1 VVEEDLPSDQK
12 KAAACRG
19 LVLFGDEASFWL
31 DGTLHQTW
39 SRIGE
44 QPRVDTYGERKTA
57 HLFGAVSLTDARF
70 TYQFADVFNGNT
82 FWRFLRLLVRR
93 YRGRK
98 VFLILDNGPC
108 HNLKADGIRWL
119 RENSHRISLH
129 RLPPYSPEFNP
140 VEPIWKTTRKLA
152 THNRFYQTTIER
164 DTALRRAFQRFYANP
179 ALIRAHV
186 ARFR

>member
-1 VVEEDLPSDQK
+1 MH
-12 KAAACRG
+12 A
-19 LVLFGDEASFWL
+19 
-31 DGTLHQTW
+31 
-39 SRIGE
+39 SRISS
-44 QPRVDTYGERKTA
+44 RM
-57 HLFGAVSLTDARF
+57 SLTAIPSGDSYGCSSNA
-70 TYQFADVFNGNT
+70 
-82 FWRFLRLLVRR
+82 
-93 YRGRK
+93 GRK
-98 VFLILDNGPC
+98 VFLILDNVPC

-186 ARFR
+186 AR